1 MTGQK
6 ASVYKPEAFVD
17 FKTAVSAVSAYS
29 GLGIRVT
36 GQIIAID
43 LEHCIEDDVLLQWAS
58 EIVGHFHDTY
68 IEISPSGIGLRA
80 LALIQDRYVYDSNT
94 FHIKKGNVKVY
105 VPGD

>member
-43 LEHCIEDDVLLQWAS
+43 LEHCIEDDVLLQ
-58 EIVGHFHDTY
+58 
-68 IEISPSGIGLRA
+68 
-80 LALIQDRYVYDSNT
+80 
-94 FHIKKGNVKVY
+94 
-105 VPGD
+105 